1 MKIDELRKKSA
12 ADLKKLI
19 AETEG
24 SLREFRF
31 KGAGTG
37 ERNVR
42 AARTMRQTI
51 ARAKTL
57 LRELTT
63 NESEA

>member
-1 MKIDELRKKSA
+1 MKMQELRKKNPAELS
-12 ADLKKLI
+12 KLI
-19 AETEG
+19 LEKEG
-24 SLREFRF
+24 ALREFRF

-42 AARTMRQTI
+42 AARALRRVI

-63 NESEA
+63 NDQKV

>member
-1 MKIDELRKKSA
+1 MKMQDLRKKNE

-19 AETEG
+19 TETEG
-24 SLREFRF
+24 ELREFRF

-42 AARTMRQTI
+42 AARSLRQTI
-51 ARAKTL
+51 ARAKTI
-57 LRELTT
+57 LREFTT
-63 NESEA
+63 NETEA